1 MLAATS
7 NAFVASQFLGNCHA
21 AVPGNSGKATS
32 VNKRQINKK
41 LSPPRDISMAT
52 VDRQTEV
59 ALSLCRTVSQRD
71 QQEGNGP
78 RDQRATRAVK
88 NFNLKSD
95 DDKKSNLAQLLN
107 TKYHIFPTST
117 IFRSW

>member
-7 NAFVASQFLGNCHA
+7 NAFVASQFLGNCRA

-59 ALSLCRTVSQRD
+59 ASCLYVQ
-71 QQEGNGP
+71 G
-78 RDQRATRAVK
+78 TR
-88 NFNLKSD
+88 
-95 DDKKSNLAQLLN
+95 KKCVFFSKQDPGRVRQN
-107 TKYHIFPTST
+107 S
-117 IFRSW
+117 